1 MEQRAQSLKRV
12 ILGESMSANTS
23 PAWESDFNEI
33 RAVIAQ
39 SYLADG
45 LDGAAID
52 RLATLGTRRRYAAGE
67 VIVKQDDAEEHLL
80 IMAKGRAEISTYMD
94 EPLYYL
100 RPGMPFGEVALI
112 DEKPRSATVRAQEAT
127 EIVVLPAK
135 ELRALMYAHPEMGLI
150 VLRNLARVL
159 CSRVRASNQQI
170 AALLTV
176 EELREN
182 RS

>member
-1 MEQRAQSLKRV
+1 
-12 ILGESMSANTS
+12 MSANKNLV
-23 PAWESDFNEI
+23 WESDFDEI
-33 RAVIAQ
+33 RAAIAE

-45 LDGAAID
+45 LDDDAINH
-52 RLATLGTRRRYAAGE
+52 LATLGIRRRYAAGE
-67 VIVKQDDAEEHLL
+67 IIVKQDESDEHLL
-80 IMAKGRAEISTYMD
+80 ILAKGRAEISTFMD
-94 EPLYYL
+94 EPMYYL
-100 RPGMPFGEVALI
+100 KPGMPFGEVALI
-112 DEKPRSATVRAQEAT
+112 DEKPRSATVRAQESS
-127 EIVVLPAK
+127 EVVLLPAE
-135 ELRALMYAHPEMGLI
+135 ELRALMYERPALGLV